1 MWFAAGDRGF
11 PLAERDLRAQ
21 IGRVIR
27 VVFFDGACAFCSA
40 WVVRLCRL
48 DRRGVLV
55 FAPLQGR
62 LAVGLGLDGHA
73 DPAGGTLVVLREA
86 DGRVFIRSEALI
98 EIARALGG
106 PWRLALVA
114 RVVPLGLRDRWYGW
128 VARHRRRIPV
138 PAAACD
144 LADPRFRAR
153 LRE

>member
-1 MWFAAGDRGF
+1 M
-11 PLAERDLRAQ
+11 
-21 IGRVIR
+21 RVTR
-27 VVFFDGACAFCSA
+27 LVFFDGACAFCSA

-48 DRRGVLV
+48 DRRGVLA

-62 LAVGLGLDGHA
+62 LAVGRGLADHA

-86 DGRVFIRSEALI
+86 DGRVFTRSEALL

-114 RVVPLGLRDRWYGW
+114 RVVPCALRDRLYGW
-128 VARHRRRIPV
+128 VARHRWRIPV
-138 PAAACD
+138 AAAACD
-144 LADPRFRAR
+144 LADPRIRAR